1 MLFLC
6 ERQSFP
12 LIKYFPLAL
21 MMEHKETELLR
32 VESTLRKMDLWLWN
46 KMKEWRGEKKKKTLG
61 EILNEFFCSHVRI
74 CKPALDLTG
83 YLIHCNW
90 SESQMET
97 DQVTDPR
104 CFLTWKWQHLS
115 LDSWAWCRDSAAVF
129 WLQYIRYVPWT
140 MAFLRH

>member
-46 KMKEWRGEKKKKTLG
+46 KMKEWRGEKVCAIIYHLYSKIFFLEHINKQNLIWFSNSNLSIVSRAGILVSIERESSPRRLFPWKRKSSACLKTAF
-61 EILNEFFCSHVRI
+61 IM
-74 CKPALDLTG
+74 KQ
-83 YLIHCNW
+83 LII
-90 SESQMET
+90 
-97 DQVTDPR
+97 D
-104 CFLTWKWQHLS
+104 F
-115 LDSWAWCRDSAAVF
+115 
-129 WLQYIRYVPWT
+129 
-140 MAFLRH
+140 